1 MDYASQGQAATKAA
15 SRINQDVERL
25 LLMVKRVHRER
36 ERVVLHTSALGYYAQ
51 PTPETGESAK
61 IQPITNNLANA
72 LNDLDRALDQLA
84 GAVNLFE

>member
-1 MDYASQGQAATKAA
+1 MDYAGQGQANATSKPA

-25 LLMVKRVHRER
+25 LTMVKRVHRER

-51 PTPETGESAK
+51 PTPE
-61 IQPITNNLANA
+61 
-72 LNDLDRALDQLA
+72 DRALDQLA